1 MITRRKFLHNS
12 SLATTAL
19 LMDRLSAFPQTPAVK
34 PNTINADTLA
44 KFVDPLP
51 IPAIAQPIEHRA
63 SPTNAA
69 VKVPYYRVA
78 LRPLEI
84 KVHRDLKPTR
94 MWGFND
100 GVPGPTFDVRSG
112 QEILVEWANEL
123 PEKHFLPIDH
133 KLSGAG
139 KDEPEVRTVVHL
151 HGGKTAPDSD
161 GYPEDWIVP
170 GKSQLYHYPNRAGRG
185 DAVVS
190 RPRHGH

>member
-139 KDEPEVRTVVHL
+139 KDEPKVRTVVHL
-151 HGGKTAPDSD
+151 DGG
-161 GYPEDWIVP
+161 
-170 GKSQLYHYPNRAGRG
+170 PNRPSA
-185 DAVVS
+185 AF
-190 RPRHGH
+190 